1 MFKTRTVYSI
11 DMRHTFA
18 FLSADT
24 RHDKIMVFENFGR
37 CLCECG
43 AAIHTKCFKLIGAA
57 AQ

>member
-1 MFKTRTVYSI
+1 MLKTRTVYSI

-43 AAIHTKCFKLIGAA
+43 AAIHTKCFNIGAA